1 MRHARCGGCG
11 SGDGGDDDN
20 SRGGGDSFD
29 VGMAVTAATAMA
41 TFDGVGGDDG
51 NGDSSGGD
59 DESSDS
65 GDE

>member
-1 MRHARCGGCG
+1 
-11 SGDGGDDDN
+11 
-20 SRGGGDSFD
+20 
-29 VGMAVTAATAMA
+29 VTAATATA

-51 NGDSSGGD
+51 NGDSGGGD